1 MEPSARHQLHEDIQ
15 QQLAERGHYSVSYR
29 LHGPEGVLEITEL
42 GEAFQQYGR
51 ELLRGYLM
59 SGGQPESEQD
69 LRVQNARLA
78 PRCNSM
84 SKPRTSIS
92 STCCA
97 HAPSR
102 T

>member
-59 SGGQPESEQD
+59 SGGQNRSRICGYRTPGS
-69 LRVQNARLA
+69 A